1 MGAKRGTGGAS
12 SATGYLTQRGGVF
25 ALARRERRGPDARG
39 FVRPLCNCRHS
50 LRADDEE
57 ALVEVALEH
66 MRHNHPEA
74 SVEEE
79 RLRETISTR
88 SYDIEYV
95 VVYEGGYY
103 GPEAEFV
110 VEPY

>member
-1 MGAKRGTGGAS
+1 MRAVLCA
-12 SATGYLTQRGGVF
+12 
-25 ALARRERRGPDARG
+25 
-39 FVRPLCNCRHS
+39 PLCNCRHS

-66 MRHNHPEA
+66 MRHHHPEA
-74 SVEEE
+74 YIEEK

-88 SYDIEYV
+88 SYEIEYV
-95 VVYEGGYY
+95 VVYEGGY

>member
-1 MGAKRGTGGAS
+1 MRT
-12 SATGYLTQRGGVF
+12 L
-25 ALARRERRGPDARG
+25 LCAR
-39 FVRPLCNCRHS
+39 LCNCRHS

-66 MRHNHPEA
+66 MRRDHPYA

-79 RLRETISTR
+79 RIRETVSTR
-88 SYDIEYV
+88 SYDIDYV
-95 VVYEGGYY
+95 VKYEGGY

-110 VEPY
+110 VKPY

>member
-1 MGAKRGTGGAS
+1 
-12 SATGYLTQRGGVF
+12 
-25 ALARRERRGPDARG
+25 
-39 FVRPLCNCRHS
+39 
-50 LRADDEE
+50 
-57 ALVEVALEH
+57 LVEVAFEH
-66 MRHNHPEA
+66 MWHNHPDA

-79 RLRETISTR
+79 RIRETISTR

>member
-1 MGAKRGTGGAS
+1 MRAVLCA
-12 SATGYLTQRGGVF
+12 
-25 ALARRERRGPDARG
+25 
-39 FVRPLCNCRHS
+39 PLCNCRHS

-66 MRHNHPEA
+66 MRHNHPDA
-74 SVEEE
+74 PVEEE
-79 RLRETISTR
+79 RIRETISTR

>member
-1 MGAKRGTGGAS
+1 MRAVLCA
-12 SATGYLTQRGGVF
+12 
-25 ALARRERRGPDARG
+25 
-39 FVRPLCNCRHS
+39 PLCNCRHS

-57 ALVEVALEH
+57 ALVKVVLEH

-74 SVEEE
+74 SVEEK

-88 SYDIEYV
+88 SYEIEYV
-95 VVYEGGYY
+95 VVYEGGY

>member
-1 MGAKRGTGGAS
+1 MCA
-12 SATGYLTQRGGVF
+12 
-25 ALARRERRGPDARG
+25 
-39 FVRPLCNCRHS
+39 PLCNCCHS

-66 MRHNHPEA
+66 MKHNHPEA

-79 RLRETISTR
+79 RLRQTISTR

-95 VVYEGGYY
+95 VVYQGGY

>member
-1 MGAKRGTGGAS
+1 
-12 SATGYLTQRGGVF
+12 
-25 ALARRERRGPDARG
+25 
-39 FVRPLCNCRHS
+39 
-50 LRADDEE
+50 
-57 ALVEVALEH
+57 

-79 RLRETISTR
+79 RIRETISTR

-110 VEPY
+110 VKPY

>member
-1 MGAKRGTGGAS
+1 MRAVLC
-12 SATGYLTQRGGVF
+12 AT
-25 ALARRERRGPDARG
+25 
-39 FVRPLCNCRHS
+39 LCNCRHS

-57 ALVEVALEH
+57 VLVEVALEH
-66 MRHNHPEA
+66 MRQNHPDA

-79 RLRETISTR
+79 RIRETISTR

-95 VVYEGGYY
+95 VVYEGGY
-103 GPEAEFV
+103 GPEAEFG

>member
-1 MGAKRGTGGAS
+1 MRAVLCA
-12 SATGYLTQRGGVF
+12 
-25 ALARRERRGPDARG
+25 
-39 FVRPLCNCRHS
+39 PLCNCRHS

-66 MRHNHPEA
+66 MRHDHPYA
-74 SVEEE
+74 SIEEE
-79 RLRETISTR
+79 RIRETVSTR

-95 VVYEGGYY
+95 VKYEGDY

-110 VEPY
+110 VKPY

>member
-1 MGAKRGTGGAS
+1 VKGKGGAQMR
-12 SATGYLTQRGGVF
+12 AVLCPT
-25 ALARRERRGPDARG
+25 
-39 FVRPLCNCRHS
+39 LCNCRHS

-95 VVYEGGYY
+95 VVYEGGY

>member
-1 MGAKRGTGGAS
+1 
-12 SATGYLTQRGGVF
+12 
-25 ALARRERRGPDARG
+25 LARRERRCPDARG

-66 MRHNHPEA
+66 MRRNHPEA

-95 VVYEGGYY
+95 VVYEGGY

>member
-1 MGAKRGTGGAS
+1 MRAVLCA
-12 SATGYLTQRGGVF
+12 
-25 ALARRERRGPDARG
+25 
-39 FVRPLCNCRHS
+39 PLCNCRHS

-57 ALVEVALEH
+57 ALVEVVLEH
-66 MRHNHPEA
+66 MRHHHPEA
-74 SVEEE
+74 YIEEK

-95 VVYEGGYY
+95 VVYEGGY
-103 GPEAEFV
+103 GPEAEIV

>member
-1 MGAKRGTGGAS
+1 MRAILCA
-12 SATGYLTQRGGVF
+12 
-25 ALARRERRGPDARG
+25 
-39 FVRPLCNCRHS
+39 PLCNCRHS

-66 MRHNHPEA
+66 MRHDHPYA

-79 RLRETISTR
+79 RIRETVSTR
-88 SYDIEYV
+88 SYDIDYV
-95 VVYEGGYY
+95 VKYEGGY

-110 VEPY
+110 VKPY

>member
-1 MGAKRGTGGAS
+1 MR
-12 SATGYLTQRGGVF
+12 
-25 ALARRERRGPDARG
+25 ALLCA
-39 FVRPLCNCRHS
+39 PLCNCRHS

-66 MRHNHPEA
+66 LRQNHPYA

-79 RLRETISTR
+79 RIRETVCTR

-95 VVYEGGYY
+95 VVYEGGY
-103 GPEAEFV
+103 GPEAEKMV
-110 VEPY
+110 VKPY